1 MNPFSLVTLILMNAL
16 TALRPFFF
24 KYRIRLLSGV
34 LFILISNYFAVLAP
48 QITGHIIDKVQIY
61 LSGNSMTKTKTYQD
75 PLVKWVV
82 DRIDSRVVD
91 LSNVVIYCGLV
102 LLIFAILRGV
112 FMFLMRQ
119 TIIVMSRLIEY
130 DQKNEIFSKYQQLDM
145 QFYKTHETGD
155 MMNRMAEDVSRVR
168 AYTGPAIMYLINLIV
183 LIGLSVFYMVKKN
196 EVLSL
201 YVLIPLPVLALIIYV
216 VNQRIHRQSEIVQS
230 VLSDLTS
237 DAQQSYSGIRVIKS
251 YTQEKSMFHF
261 FEQKTE
267 TYRKAATQLY
277 KTEAFYFP
285 VMALIIGIST
295 LLVVFVGGNAYMKE
309 QLPFGDMA
317 AFIMYLTMLTF
328 PVSAIGW
335 VASTIQR
342 ASASQQRI
350 NEFLTVEPTIQT
362 GTIPLAEWC
371 HDIRFENASLVY
383 PHTGVLAIDQLNI
396 SINKGE
402 KIAIVG
408 RTGSGKTTFAQ
419 VLLRFYDPGTGAV
432 LMDGQSVSNLD
443 LSQYRKQIAYVS
455 QEPFLFSDTLYN
467 NIAFEGENVTRAKVE
482 AAAKVA
488 SIHEEILKFPDA
500 YQTVVGERGITLSGG
515 QKQRIALARAI
526 LKNNASF
533 FIFDDCY
540 SAVDAQTETNII
552 FGLSGFLKNKT
563 AIFITHRISAI
574 PSVDQIWVMDKGKIV
589 ESGTHSELLNRNG
602 LYTNMFNLQAQTGR
616 QKFHN

>member
-1 MNPFSLVTLILMNAL
+1 MNAL

-24 KYRIRLLSGV
+24 KYRIRLLSGI
-34 LFILISNYFAVLAP
+34 LFILISNYFAVLTP
-48 QITGHIIDKVQIY
+48 QITGHIIDKVQVY
-61 LSGNSMTKTKTYQD
+61 LSGNQFTITKSYQD
-75 PLVKWVV
+75 PVVKWIVEW
-82 DRIDSRVVD
+82 IDSKVID
-91 LSNVVIYCGLV
+91 LSKVVIYCGIV
-102 LLIFAILRGV
+102 LLIFAILRGI

-130 DQKNEIFSKYQQLDM
+130 DQKNEIFTKYQQLDM

-251 YTQEKSMFHF
+251 YAQEKSMFHF

-267 TYRKAATQLY
+267 IYRTAATQLY

-295 LLVVFVGGNAYMKE
+295 LLVVFVGGNAYM
-309 QLPFGDMA
+309 QNHLPFGDMA

-342 ASASQQRI
+342 ASASQKRI
-350 NEFLTVEPTIQT
+350 NEFLNVKPTIQS
-362 GTIPLAEWC
+362 GNLPFHQWN
-371 HDIRFENASLVY
+371 HDICFESVSLVY
-383 PHTGVLAIDQLNI
+383 PHTGVLAIDQLSVKI
-396 SINKGE
+396 RKGQ

-408 RTGSGKTTFAQ
+408 KTGSGKTTLAQ
-419 VLLRFYDPGTGAV
+419 LLLRFYDPTSGKI
-432 LMDGQSVSNLD
+432 LLDNQPISSLD
-443 LSQYRKQIAYVS
+443 LSQYRNQIAYVT

-467 NIAFEGENVTRAKVE
+467 NIAFEGENVNHTQVE
-482 AAAKVA
+482 AVAKLA
-488 SIHEEILKFPDA
+488 SIHEEILKFSEG

-526 LKNNASF
+526 LKNKATF

-552 FGLSGFLKNKT
+552 KGLSGFLANKT

-574 PSVDQIWVMDKGKIV
+574 PPVDQIWVMEKGRIV
-589 ESGTHSELLNRNG
+589 EIGTHEDLLKHNG
-602 LYTNMFNLQAQTGR
+602 LYTFMFNLQGQTGR
-616 QKFHN
+616 QKF